1 MKTNQNKIV
10 KIKKDNEL
18 WKLYAELGAYAEKL
32 NRLPDAAQVRKNPL
46 QSAPLEITEMLF

>member
-1 MKTNQNKIV
+1 MKINQNKIV

-32 NRLPDAAQVRKNPL
+32 TRLPDAAQVRKNPL
-46 QSAPLEITEMLF
+46 RSAPLEIIEMLF